1 MDYEIVY
8 NKYKYKNEIENIQ
21 YNKNI
26 ILNEKIKYNNI
37 ILDKQL
43 KYYNPFA

>member
-1 MDYEIVY
+1 MNYEIVY
-8 NKYKYKNEIENIQ
+8 NKYTYKNEIENIQ

-37 ILDKQL
+37 ILDNL
-43 KYYNPFA
+43 IFNLY